1 MCRRHWFK
9 SPARWLTL
17 PNLVCPSGPAWCP
30 IGLPVECNEITHTYK
45 YMRKSRSNVFRVP
58 FREPRFG
65 KETKKKIRLL
75 LRSTPS
81 ISFFRFTRK
90 TTGSSIHFQGTSP
103 RRECAC
109 KDVKMTIVPNKYIYI
124 FGIIKK
130 NISLNQSLSDSHNEQ
145 DPDNYLQ
152 FINKS

>member
-58 FREPRFG
+58 FANLASERKRKRKSDYYFDRRRQFLFSVSPG
-65 KETKKKIRLL
+65 KRL
-75 LRSTPS
+75 
-81 ISFFRFTRK
+81 
-90 TTGSSIHFQGTSP
+90 G
-103 RRECAC
+103 RRYTFKEQVRGENAH
-109 KDVKMTIVPNKYIYI
+109 VKMWKWQLCQTNIYI

-145 DPDNYLQ
+145 DPDNNL
-152 FINKS
+152 